1 MTFRDF
7 VRGRM
12 VGDLLIAIVDDD
24 ESARDA
30 TVDLVKALGFAAA
43 GFDSAAA
50 LLGSEELHKMDCLIT
65 DVRMPGMSGLALH
78 LELAGSEISI
88 PTILTTAYPDER
100 VRTQALEAGV
110 KFYIAK
116 PLEADELLSCILSAV
131 GFTGRPEGEGTPGQ

>member
-1 MTFRDF
+1 
-7 VRGRM
+7 M

-50 LLGSEELHKMDCLIT
+50 LLRSEDLHKMDCLIT
-65 DVRMPGMSGLALH
+65 DVRMPGMDGLALH
-78 LELAGSEISI
+78 LELTETEVSI

-100 VRTQALEAGV
+100 VRTQALKAGV
-110 KFYIAK
+110 KFYLAK
-116 PLEADELLSCILSAV
+116 PLEADELLSCVRAAL
-131 GFTGRPEGEGTPGQ
+131 GRSEGPEGEGSQGQ